1 MLRIYYQST
10 RSYRDASSSDI
21 KKIDFNFTDIYV
33 NEVYPCGYECRLIC
47 KSTRTYIIIR
57 SQNTSDIVH
66 YVENIYQNT
75 GKVIKPL
82 NFIVDD

>member
-1 MLRIYYQST
+1 MVRITYQTSC
-10 RSYRDASSSDI
+10 SFRDASSSDI
-21 KKIDFNFTDIYV
+21 KKIDFSFTDIYI
-33 NEVYPCGYECRLIC
+33 NEVYPCGYECRLNC
-47 KSTRTYIIIR
+47 KSTRTYILIR
-57 SQNTSDIVH
+57 SQKTSEIVG